1 MIFAIDVV
9 GRSVCGVC
17 PSLSLSLLCTP
28 QVKLLLLVLL
38 LDDYG
43 WPCYYAGRHPE

>member
-9 GRSVCGVC
+9 GRAVCGVR
-17 PSLSLSLLCTP
+17 LWSLSLLCTP
-28 QVKLLLLVLL
+28 QKMMLLLLLL